1 MNPMKT
7 ALAALALVAG
17 TAGLAPAASAA
28 TLPIVG
34 NSTSVTVTAP
44 LGDLGLTGAPL
55 GTATV
60 EIVDG
65 LPVFSFPVT
74 GGTFD
79 GTDLLVEHDGSGVI
93 LSDGTTSAFV
103 QNFLIDTAAGS
114 VFGGYGLV
122 GSDPLGTAPLFTLDV
137 ENAGEGGI
145 PLLITTELA
154 GVLAAVF
161 SLEGPCRRPPSA
173 SPRPTSPSATNCPDP
188 AAGERASA
196 ARRPRRPR
204 RRPPPRPRLMHSGG
218 GRARPRPYFRLNAAQ
233 PSSAWVLGEHSIPV
247 RNTARPIRCAPT
259 GAVAIMNRNT
269 ISGSTRWVTLSASTI
284 FARQTSASPSVPAFV
299 AACMRR

>member
-17 TAGLAPAASAA
+17 TAGFTTAASAA

-44 LGDLGLTGAPL
+44 LGDLGLTGDTL

-60 EIVDG
+60 TTVDG

-74 GGTFD
+74 GGTAN
-79 GTDLLVEHDGSGVI
+79 GALLVEHDGSGVI

-103 QNFLIDTAAGS
+103 QNFLIDTAAGTVS
-114 VFGGYGLV
+114 GGYGLV
-122 GSDPLGTAPLFTLDV
+122 GSDPLGIAPLFTLDV
-137 ENAGEGGI
+137 DNAGDSGI

-161 SLEGPCRRPPSA
+161 NVQGLAGVQFGIA
-173 SPRPTSPSATNCPDP
+173 APDLAFGQP
-188 AAGERASA
+188 AAAIPLPASA
-196 ARRPRRPR
+196 LLLLGGLGALGMARR
-204 RRPPPRPRLMHSGG
+204 
-218 GRARPRPYFRLNAAQ
+218 RARA
-233 PSSAWVLGEHSIPV
+233 
-247 RNTARPIRCAPT
+247 
-259 GAVAIMNRNT
+259 
-269 ISGSTRWVTLSASTI
+269 
-284 FARQTSASPSVPAFV
+284 
-299 AACMRR
+299 